1 MNLIIGIGNGGI
13 STVNKLYATNKNNNI
28 KFAIIDSD
36 NETIKTSKVRE
47 KICVGYRLIKGQS
60 CDLNTILGK
69 ACIFV
74 HKRKVKNLLK
84 DIDNMIIVTSLG
96 GGIGSGGTVALLQI
110 AKEQNIKTKV
120 VCSTPFE
127 FESKIRKSNAINA
140 FSEIRKLTNDAII
153 AKIKAKKP
161 QSVNNLFNS
170 LDEVM
175 TKLVLDELNKY

>member
-1 MNLIIGIGNGGI
+1 
-13 STVNKLYATNKNNNI
+13 
-28 KFAIIDSD
+28 IIDSD
-36 NETIKTSKVRE
+36 DVTLKSSKIYE
-47 KICVGYRLIKGQS
+47 KIRVGYQLAKGQS

-127 FESKIRKSNAINA
+127 FESKIRKSNARNA
-140 FSEIRKLTNDAII
+140 FLEIRKLTCEAIM
-153 AKIKAKKP
+153 AKIKVTEP
-161 QSVNNLFNS
+161 QSINQLFDS
-170 LDEVM
+170 LDDVM
-175 TKLVLDELNKY
+175 MRLVLDELNRC